1 MIEESQIC
9 HRIKKLRIDRK
20 LTLKDL
26 SQVTHFSI
34 GYLSKMEKSKKSP
47 PISTLITV
55 AKGLGVDVDDI
66 FAEEEKKATFI
77 LLKKNERQEMGR
89 PPGSSYNY
97 TYNPLAQKY
106 PNRSMDPYILTIP
119 TKPRGSNRFQHKG
132 EEILYILEGRAK
144 FVHGETVVEMEE
156 GDCIYFDASIPHRGT
171 ALDGKDVTAFMVIY
185 SGDPA
190 TDTLP
195 ESESE

>member
-26 SQVTHFSI
+26 SQVTGFSS
-34 GYLSKMEKSKKSP
+34 GYLSKMEKSRKSP
-47 PISTLITV
+47 PISTLITI
-55 AKGLGVDVDDI
+55 AKGLGVNIDDI
-66 FAEEEKKATFI
+66 FAEDEKRTTF
-77 LLKKNERQEMGR
+77 LLLRKDERQEMGR

-97 TYNPLAQKY
+97 TYIPLAQKY

-119 TKPRGSNRFQHKG
+119 IKPRGSDRFQHKG
-132 EEILYILEGRAK
+132 EEVLYILEGRAR
-144 FVHGETVVEMEE
+144 FAHGDTVVEMEE
-156 GDCIYFDASIPHRGT
+156 GDCIYFDASVPHRGT
-171 ALDGKDVTAFMVIY
+171 ALDGKDVKAFMVIF

-190 TDTLP
+190 TDAAP
-195 ESESE
+195 DSN